1 MLLLA
6 RDGIFQPTPYLELE
20 YIKMQQ
26 ANRADVAI
34 RCDGISADN
43 ADLRLALK
51 PSGEAPY
58 KGSPQLAQGKNY
70 WLVGPFPTSS

>member
-6 RDGIFQPTPYLELE
+6 RDGIFQSTPYLELE

-34 RCDGISADN
+34 RCDGLSAADN

-51 PSGEAPY
+51 PSGQGPY
-58 KGSPQLAQGKNY
+58 KGSPQLAQGKNL
-70 WLVGPFPTSS
+70 LVG